1 MALDIYYMMSIIG
14 LLGFVINLTTYTIMD
29 KETKEFVQQLGQ
41 KMDLIAALLLRLL
54 PTEGLSLKEQVRLL
68 HDLKIRP
75 VDMSKITGRSQGHIN
90 KELVAIRKEK

>member
-1 MALDIYYMMSIIG
+1 MG
-14 LLGFVINLTTYTIMD
+14 LLGHIIKLTTYIIMD
-29 KETKEFVQQLGQ
+29 KEAKELIQQLGH
-41 KMDLIAALLLRLL
+41 KIDLISALLLRLL

-68 HDLKIRP
+68 NDLKIRP

>member
-1 MALDIYYMMSIIG
+1 MS
-14 LLGFVINLTTYTIMD
+14 LLGCIINLTTYTIMD
-29 KETKEFVQQLGQ
+29 KDTKELIQQLGQ

-68 HDLKIRP
+68 NDLKIRP
-75 VDMSKITGRSQGHIN
+75 VDISKITGRSQGHIN

>member
-1 MALDIYYMMSIIG
+1 MRLDIHYMRSIMG
-14 LLGFVINLTTYTIMD
+14 LLDYIINLTTYTIMD
-29 KETKEFVQQLGQ
+29 KETKELIQQLGQ
-41 KMDLIAALLLRLL
+41 KIDLIAALLLRLL

-68 HDLKIRP
+68 NDLKIRP